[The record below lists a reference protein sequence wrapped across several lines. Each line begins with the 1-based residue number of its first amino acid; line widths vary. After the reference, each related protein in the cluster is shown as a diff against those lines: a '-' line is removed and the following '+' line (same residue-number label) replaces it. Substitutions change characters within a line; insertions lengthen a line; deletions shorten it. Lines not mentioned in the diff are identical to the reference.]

1 MVILLARTLRY
12 TGEAWLG
19 VKLGQES
26 TAFLRH
32 HVWQFVLAAAGLF
45 AALYLVILASDRR
58 RKRRNPPA
66 TEPRA

>member
-1 MVILLARTLRY
+1 LRY

-32 HVWQFVLAAAGLF
+32 HIWQFVAAAAALLI
-45 AALYLVILASDRR
+45 ALYLIILASDRR
-58 RKRRNPPA
+58 RRRRHPAPVEPP
-66 TEPRA
+66 E